1 MNAGHNEARGFT
13 VKPLKPHRLPEIY
26 MRVIDPKKIKKL
38 MVIKDMSARTLSE
51 KVGYRSHAYVTRIL
65 RGEIKTVTP
74 EKAAR
79 IAATLEVG
87 LDDLFVARLS
97 TDGGQNVKRN
107 VA

>member
-1 MNAGHNEARGFT
+1 
-13 VKPLKPHRLPEIY
+13 

-38 MVIKDMSARTLSE
+38 MVIKDMSARTLADR
-51 KVGYRSHAYVTRIL
+51 VGYRSHAYITRIL

-87 LDDLFVARLS
+87 VDDLFVARLS
-97 TDGGQNVKRN
+97 TDTSQNTKRR